1 MKNLVVLAKK
11 SFCYFMFVPFIF
23 LFLSSSALSQYEEEE
38 FFTAGDWVETA
49 AKRAQPIEQSPAAV
63 SVITSDEI
71 RCSGATNLAELL
83 RRVPGMDVMMLL
95 PSNYEVGARGQN
107 RPMANGVLV
116 LIDGRSAYQDSM
128 GFVLWSQM
136 DFPLEQV
143 EKIEVVRGPGSVLYG
158 ANAFHAVVNII
169 TRKPGNSADNLIS
182 LTAGP
187 ETVIG
192 TVMESGTTGKVRHI
206 LSTGWTQYS
215 GFSDTEEP
223 VSQYPRGRISLHYD
237 LEEKGTLKLAAGFLA
252 GDYVSFFD
260 MFGKMQSFSQEYNVS
275 FQYDRPNF
283 YFRLYWNEM
292 DAPQY
297 EVLDLVFD
305 DYDIALPIEVSEDF
319 DFEAGMENHTV
330 DGEAQQILELSG
342 SNRLTLGAN
351 VRYSTLNSGMVSEY
365 KTQGLFAGY
374 LQHEFWWSNLVRTY
388 LGARYDYNPIT
399 EHNLSPRGSVLV
411 SPLSGHT
418 LRLSVGRSF
427 RNPTMMEAY
436 GDIAVDTEAV
446 DIYFRGNDGL
456 DPEVLTSF
464 EGGYVA
470 SLLKGKVQGSASLF
484 LNLVEGLIF
493 PYFEEGIINF
503 PIEGTYENILDETA
517 RGLEIEVKARP
528 YPWIS
533 GFANYSFV
541 SVEID
546 RFRLNERDEMQ
557 DVEEI
562 VTEFEAR
569 GLPFDTVD
577 ERTPRHKVNGGITAM
592 LENGLSAT
600 VLIHYVGETKWPA
613 NMDREVNIGEED
625 PGLFPIGRT
634 DAYTLVNLQAAY
646 RFLDGRAETAVN
658 VFNLLGDEHPE
669 YPLTEDVG
677 RRFTGT
683 VRFRF

>member
-1 MKNLVVLAKK
+1 MKKLGVSAGR
-11 SFCYFMFVPFIF
+11 FVF
-23 LFLSSSALSQYEEEE
+23 SALFVFLALFSFPPSAPAQFEEEE
-38 FFTAGDWVETA
+38 FFSAGEWVETA

-71 RCSGATNLAELL
+71 RRSGATNLAELI
-83 RRVPGMDVMMLL
+83 RRVPGMEVMMLL

-116 LIDGRSAYQDSM
+116 LVDGRSAYQDSM
-128 GFVLWSQM
+128 GFVVWSQM
-136 DFPLEQV
+136 DFPLEQI

-169 TRKPGNSADNLIS
+169 TKKPGDPADNLIS
-182 LTAGP
+182 LTGGP
-187 ETVIG
+187 ETIIG
-192 TVMESGTTGKVRHI
+192 TVMESGSAGKIGHI
-206 LSTGWTQYS
+206 VSTGWTQYS
-215 GFSDTEEP
+215 GFSDTEEQ
-223 VSQYPRGRISLHYD
+223 VVQYPRGRVSLNYD
-237 LEEKGTLKLAAGFLA
+237 LEEKGTLKFAAGFL
-252 GDYVSFFD
+252 GGEYHSFFD

-275 FQYDRPNF
+275 FQYDRPDF
-283 YFRLYWNEM
+283 YFRIFWNEM
-292 DAPQY
+292 EAPLY
-297 EVLDLVFD
+297 EILDLVFD

-319 DFEAGMENHTV
+319 DFQAGMENHTV
-330 DGEAQQILELSG
+330 DGEAQQILELFG
-342 SNRLTLGAN
+342 CNRLTLGAN
-351 VRYSTLNSGMVSEY
+351 VRFSTLDSGMMSEY

-484 LNLVEGLIF
+484 LNLIEGLIF
-493 PYFEEGIINF
+493 PYFEEGIIHF

-517 RGLEIEVKARP
+517 RGLEIEVRARP
-528 YPWIS
+528 DSWIS
-533 GFANYSFV
+533 VFANYSLTQ
-541 SVEID
+541 VEIE
-546 RFRLNERDEMQ
+546 RYRLNEREEME
-557 DVEEI
+557 DVEDI
-562 VTEFEAR
+562 VAEFELR
-569 GLPFDTVD
+569 GLTFDTAD
-577 ERTPRHKVNGGITAM
+577 KRTPQHKVNGGIAAAM
-592 LENGLSAT
+592 ENGLSGT
-600 VLIHYVGETKWPA
+600 VLFHYIGETKWPA

-625 PGLFPIGRT
+625 LGLFPIGRT
-634 DAYTLVNLQAAY
+634 DAYTLVNLQVAY
-646 RFLDGRAETAVN
+646 RFFQDRAEAAVN
-658 VFNLLGDEHPE
+658 VFNLLGDEHSE
-669 YPLTEDVG
+669 YPLSEEIG
-677 RRFTGT
+677 RRFTGN